1 VWKFALTLRAQ
12 GQWLVSLFRSM
23 ASRSKDHSLVKISH
37 GKDCKREVSL
47 MNKIETVKGFNDSVP
62 QLSTI
67 QAVAEF
73 QRLARTATQKLEQSI
88 DRSLKIESQTQLV
101 LSTLLETM
109 EMSRNQTTDVALMS
123 EQMSVE
129 KKAMWHEIQLIKQE
143 LQNMRAETRQA
154 REQMG
159 VLADSIQK
167 MFTSQKAQSEI
178 LMRVEIALP
187 KVAIKE
193 NGRTFQPRLASE
205 SLARETLDLL
215 RDRPT
220 GVLGSLV
227 EKLKS

>member
-1 VWKFALTLRAQ
+1 
-12 GQWLVSLFRSM
+12 
-23 ASRSKDHSLVKISH
+23 
-37 GKDCKREVSL
+37 